1 MSDPKSAKDAAQ
13 PANRLLPEA
22 APMDVQDIRDAL
34 VIRERDL
41 FLLTDKAGEVPA
53 GNINGYGL
61 YFADTRYVST
71 FEFSLAEK
79 KSMVLLSTAELGYS
93 SEHVLTNYA
102 MTDLDGQEVPRDT
115 VQVQRTR
122 VVEDALEET
131 LRVDNFNNFPVH
143 LDLRFR
149 FAADFEDIFVVRG
162 FAPERGPETAGPATW
177 DGDSLRMAYEGTDGQ
192 ARETVIKFAPEPW
205 SVETTGATTEV
216 TYRELLAPRDHRVL
230 SLVLAVDGHVDAP
243 REKSR
248 FDIVSGEYDTW
259 KQKSTHIESDNS
271 FFDTVIQRS
280 LSDVRMLWS
289 NGSSG
294 GYPAAGTPW
303 FDTLFGR
310 DTAIVGLQTLSLKP
324 SIARDCLVA
333 LSHWQGQKLDAWRDE
348 EPGKILHE
356 LRVGEMTQSGAL
368 PFSPYFGSIDSTP
381 LFLLLAG
388 EYFQWTNDLKLLSR
402 LEHHLRAGLQWLKDY
417 GDMNGDGLIDYEK
430 RSSKGLVNQ
439 GWKDSWDALTHA
451 DGSPLA
457 PPITLVEVQAYAYAA
472 LDKLAPVFA
481 ALGDAETAR
490 DLIQQAAALRERFN
504 RKMWTPDDFYA
515 LALDDEGRQAA
526 SITSNAGHALWGGI
540 ATVERADPVV
550 KRLMEPDMFSGWGIR
565 TLSEVSPCFNPQGYH
580 VGTVWPHDNSIIAM
594 GFKRYGFE
602 TELNRLALALFDAAR
617 SFPYYRL
624 PELFGGM
631 ARSGHDSPV
640 PYPVAC
646 QPQAWAAGAFP
657 LVVQAILGLCPDA
670 PNARLRIVRPIL
682 PNWLRYVRVRGL
694 RVGDGAV
701 DLFYERRAGHTSVVI
716 DRIRGHFD
724 VVFTDE
730 WPPHAAQPSD
740 GATKNP

>member
-1 MSDPKSAKDAAQ
+1 MSDPKPAGGAAQ
-13 PANRLLPEA
+13 PARRLLPEA
-22 APMDVQDIRDAL
+22 EPMDVQDIRDAL

-41 FLLTDKAGEVPA
+41 FLLTDKTGEVPA
-53 GNINGYGL
+53 DNINGHGL
-61 YFADTRYVST
+61 YFADTRYLST
-71 FEFSLAEK
+71 FEFSLAEN

-102 MTDLDGQEVPRDT
+102 LTDLDGRKIPRAT
-115 VQVQRTR
+115 VQVHRTR

-131 LRVDNFNNFPVH
+131 LRVDNYNNFPVH
-143 LDLRFR
+143 LDLQFR
-149 FAADFEDIFVVRG
+149 FAGDFADIFVVRG
-162 FAPERGPETAGPATW
+162 FAPEPGGEAARPAIW
-177 DGDSLRMAYEGTDGQ
+177 NGESLQISYRGTDD
-192 ARETVIKFAPEPW
+192 RSRNTTIRFAPKPW
-205 SVETTGATTEV
+205 SVETAGATAQV
-216 TYRELLAPRDHRVL
+216 TFRELVAARGHTHL
-230 SLVLAVDGHVDAP
+230 SLVIAVDGRVEVP
-243 REKSR
+243 RGASR
-248 FDIVSGEYDTW
+248 FAIVAEEYDTW
-259 KQKSTHIESDNS
+259 KRESTQIESDNS
-271 FFDTVIQRS
+271 FFDTVLQRS
-280 LSDVRMLWS
+280 LSDVRMLW
-289 NGSSG
+289 NHGSPG

-303 FDTLFGR
+303 YDALFGR
-310 DTAIVGLQTLSLKP
+310 DTAIVGLQTLCLKP
-324 SIARDCLVA
+324 SVARACLVA
-333 LSHWQGQKLDAWRDE
+333 LSRWQGQKFDTWRDE

-388 EYFQWTNDLKLLSR
+388 EYFQWTNDVELLSQI
-402 LEHHLRAGLQWLKDY
+402 EPNLRAGLQWLTDY
-417 GDMNGDGLIDYEK
+417 GDTNRDGLIDYEK

-439 GWKDSWDALTHA
+439 GWKDSWDALMHA

-490 DLIQQAAALRERFN
+490 DLVRQAAALQERFN
-504 RKMWTPDDFYA
+504 RKMWTPDGFYA
-515 LALDDEGRQAA
+515 MALDGEGRQAA
-526 SITSNAGHALWGGI
+526 SIASNAGHALWGGI
-540 ATVERADPVV
+540 ATFEQARPVV
-550 KRLMEPDMFSGWGIR
+550 QRMMEPDMFSGWGIR
-565 TLSEVSPCFNPQGYH
+565 TLSSKSPCFNPQGYH

-602 TELNRLALALFDAAR
+602 RELNRLATALFDAAR
-617 SFPYYRL
+617 AFPYYRL

-657 LVVQAILGLCPDA
+657 LVTQAMLGLSPDS

-682 PNWLRYVRVRGL
+682 PDWLRYVRVRSL
-694 RVGDGAV
+694 RVGTGAV
-701 DLFYERRAGHTSVVI
+701 DLFFERRGANTSVVI
-716 DRIRGHFD
+716 DGIRGHLD
-724 VVFTDE
+724 VAFTDE
-730 WPPHAAQPSD
+730 WPLRSASPVTEPDA
-740 GATKNP
+740 

>member
-1 MSDPKSAKDAAQ
+1 MSDPEPTAGAAQ
-13 PANRLLPEA
+13 PASRLLPEA
-22 APMDVQDIRDAL
+22 EPMDVQDIRDAL

-41 FLLTDKAGEVPA
+41 FLLTDKTGEVPQ
-53 GNINGYGL
+53 GNTNGYGL

-102 MTDLDGQEVPRDT
+102 MTDLDGREVPRAT
-115 VQVQRTR
+115 VQVHRTR

-131 LRVDNFNNFPVH
+131 LRLDNFNNFPVH

-162 FAPERGPETAGPATW
+162 FAPERGGEAAGPAIW
-177 DGDSLRMAYEGTDGQ
+177 DGDSLKMVYKGIDGR

-205 SVETTGATTEV
+205 SVDTTGATAQV
-216 TYRELLAPRDHRVL
+216 TFRELLAAREHRVL
-230 SLVLAVDGHVDAP
+230 FLVLAVDGRVDVP
-243 REKSR
+243 REASR
-248 FDIVSGEYDTW
+248 FDVVSREYDAW
-259 KQKSTHIESDNS
+259 KRDSTHIYSDNS
-271 FFDTVIQRS
+271 FFDTVMERS
-280 LSDVRMLWS
+280 LSDVRMLWNHNS
-289 NGSSG
+289 PV

-303 FDTLFGR
+303 YDTLFGR
-310 DTAIVGLQTLSLKP
+310 DTAIVGLQTLSIKP

-388 EYFQWTNDLKLLSR
+388 EYFQWTNDVELLSQI
-402 LEHHLRAGLQWLKDY
+402 EHNLRAGLQWLTDY
-417 GDMNGDGLIDYEK
+417 GDTNRDGLIDYEK

-439 GWKDSWDALTHA
+439 GWKDSWDALMHA

-490 DLIQQAAALRERFN
+490 DLVRQAAALRERFN
-504 RKMWTPDDFYA
+504 RKMWTADGFYA
-515 LALDDEGRQAA
+515 LALDGAGRQAA
-526 SITSNAGHALWGGI
+526 SIASNAGHALWGGI
-540 ATVERADPVV
+540 ATFEQARPVV
-550 KRLMEPDMFSGWGIR
+550 QRMMEPDMFSGWGIR
-565 TLSEVSPCFNPQGYH
+565 TLSAESPCFNPQGYH
-580 VGTVWPHDNSIIAM
+580 VGTIWPHDNSIIAM

-602 TELNRLALALFDAAR
+602 SELNRLATALFDAAKA
-617 SFPYYRL
+617 FPYYRL

-646 QPQAWAAGAFP
+646 RPQAWAAGAFP
-657 LVVQAILGLCPDA
+657 LVAQAILGLCPDA
-670 PNARLRIVRPIL
+670 PNAHLRIVRPIL
-682 PNWLRYVRVRGL
+682 PDWLRYVRVRGL
-694 RVGDGAV
+694 RVGDGEV
-701 DLFYERRAGHTSVVI
+701 DLFYERRGARTSVAI
-716 DRIRGHFD
+716 DGIRGHLD
-724 VVFTDE
+724 VAFTDE
-730 WPPHAAQPSD
+730 WPQRDAQA
-740 GATKNP
+740 GH

>member
-1 MSDPKSAKDAAQ
+1 MSDSSTPEQAAN
-13 PANRLLPEA
+13 PTPGFLPE
-22 APMDVQDIRDAL
+22 PESMEVQDIRDAL

-41 FLLTDKAGEVPA
+41 FLLTDKSGEVPA
-53 GNINGYGL
+53 GNVNGYGL
-61 YFADTRYVST
+61 YFADTRYLST

-79 KSMVLLSTAELGYS
+79 KSMVLLSTAEVGYS

-102 MTDLDGQEVPRDT
+102 MTDLDGREVPRAT
-115 VQVQRTR
+115 VQVHRTR

-149 FAADFEDIFVVRG
+149 FSADFKDIFVVRG
-162 FAPERGPETAGPATW
+162 FAPERGGQAAGPAIW
-177 DGDSLRMAYEGTDGQ
+177 DGDSLKMAYTGIDGRT
-192 ARETVIKFAPEPW
+192 RETLIKVAPKPW
-205 SVETTGATTEV
+205 SVETIGATTQV
-216 TYRELLAPRDHRVL
+216 TFRELLAAREHRVL
-230 SLVLAVDGHVDAP
+230 SLLLAVDGRVDVP
-243 REKSR
+243 REASR
-248 FDIVSGEYDTW
+248 FDIVSREYDAW
-259 KQKSTHIESDNS
+259 KQDSTHIYSDNS
-271 FFDTVIQRS
+271 FFDAVIERS
-280 LSDVRMLWS
+280 MSDVRMLWN

-294 GYPAAGTPW
+294 GYPSAGTPW
-303 FDTLFGR
+303 YDTLFGR

-333 LSHWQGQKLDAWRDE
+333 LSRWQGQKLDAWRDE

-388 EYFQWTNDLKLLSR
+388 EYFQWTNDVELLSV
-402 LEHHLRAGLQWLKDY
+402 LEPHLRAGLQWLKDY
-417 GDMNGDGLIDYEK
+417 GDTNGDGFIDYEK

-439 GWKDSWDALTHA
+439 GWKDSWDALMHA
-451 DGSPLA
+451 DGSPLP
-457 PPITLVEVQAYAYAA
+457 PPIALVEVQAYVYAA
-472 LDKLAPVFA
+472 LDKLAPVFS

-490 DLIQQAAALRERFN
+490 ELLLQAAALRTRFN
-504 RKMWTPDDFYA
+504 QQMWTSDSFYA
-515 LALDDEGRQAA
+515 LALDGEGRQAA
-526 SITSNAGHALWGGI
+526 SVASNAGQALWGGI
-540 ATVERADPVV
+540 ATIEQARSVV
-550 KRLMEPDMFSGWGIR
+550 QRLIEPDMFSGWGIR
-565 TLSEVSPCFNPQGYH
+565 TLSADSPCFNPQGYH

-602 TELNRLALALFDAAR
+602 SELNRLATALFDAAKA
-617 SFPYYRL
+617 FPYYRL

-646 QPQAWAAGAFP
+646 RPQAWAAGAFP
-657 LVVQAILGLCPDA
+657 LVTQAILGLCPDA
-670 PNARLRIVRPIL
+670 PNAHLRIVRPIL
-682 PNWLRYVRVRGL
+682 PDWLRYVRVRGL

-701 DLFYERRAGHTSVVI
+701 DLFYERRGGRTSVAI
-716 DRIRGHFD
+716 DGIRGRLE
-724 VVFTDE
+724 VAFTDE
-730 WPPHAAQPSD
+730 WPSRAAQSVTEF
-740 GATKNP
+740 GA